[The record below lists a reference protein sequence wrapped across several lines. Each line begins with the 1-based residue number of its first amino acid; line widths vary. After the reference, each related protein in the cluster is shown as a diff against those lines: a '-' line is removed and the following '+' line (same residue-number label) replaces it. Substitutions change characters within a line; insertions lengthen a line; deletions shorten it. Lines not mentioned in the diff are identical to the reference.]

1 MSFTPED
8 GSGIANANSYST
20 IAASNDYWALRG
32 GEAWAGLS
40 DTRKEAALIRATDW
54 IEAAYGGSFLGVRAT
69 NAQGLA
75 WPRLGVMVDGVA
87 VSGVPVG
94 VVSACC
100 ELALKATTAD
110 LAPDTDGRIVTREK
124 VDVIETEYSAGA
136 FNPRQSTM
144 FNRVTQLLRPY
155 SRGANGGMIVGL
167 VRA

>member
-1 MSFTPED
+1 MAFTPE
-8 GSGIANANSYST
+8 SGTGTPNANSYTT
-20 IAASNDYWALRG
+20 IAASDDYWALRG
-32 GEAWAGLS
+32 VSEW
-40 DTRKEAALIRATDW
+40 AALPDLQKEGALVRATDW
-54 IEAAYGGSFLGVRAT
+54 IEAAYGGSFLGVRTT

-75 WPRLGVMVDGVA
+75 WPRLGVTVDGVT

-124 VDVIETEYSAGA
+124 VDVIETEYSAGS

-144 FNRVTQLLRPY
+144 FNRVVQLLRPY
-155 SRGANGGMIVGL
+155 SRAPNGGMVVGL